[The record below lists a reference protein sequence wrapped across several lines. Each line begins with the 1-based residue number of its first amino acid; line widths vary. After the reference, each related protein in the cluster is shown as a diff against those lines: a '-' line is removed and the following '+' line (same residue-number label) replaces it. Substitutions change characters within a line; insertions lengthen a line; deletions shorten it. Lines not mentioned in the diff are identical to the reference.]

1 MPALKTIEKPI
12 IVASK
17 DEPPYDITGSGEPT
31 IGKSPS
37 TIDILVATYRK
48 IAKEKPK
55 QKSLEKKLLEI
66 KPVRIILYII
76 IEYNINKSI
85 EPTNPNSSENKV
97 NIKSVCFS
105 GKKSK

>member
-1 MPALKTIEKPI
+1 MLALRTIEKPI
-12 IVASK
+12 IVANK
-17 DEPPYDITGSGEPT
+17 DEPPYDIIGNGDPT
-31 IGKSPS
+31 VGRRPN

-76 IEYNINKSI
+76 IE
-85 EPTNPNSSENKV
+85 
-97 NIKSVCFS
+97 
-105 GKKSK
+105 